1 MAVARS
7 SLATGHAQSAAL
19 TTSRDETH
27 ASVAAAANQVATT
40 STVVAA
46 AAMTAE
52 MVITVFGWFF
62 WGFFSTLQIVD

>member
-7 SLATGHAQSAAL
+7 SPATGHAQNAAS

-27 ASVAAAANQVATT
+27 VSVAAAPTNQVATT

-52 MVITVFGWFF
+52 MVITVFG
-62 WGFFSTLQIVD
+62 